1 MASFIILC
9 YLAIINTIGELNVA
23 DLSSEFSGIVGI
35 FVASIWSRTRSAFLQ
50 VGGDLGGPC
59 YGVLYGWRRTLSS
72 PIQGEEFCVENGV
85 EVDCVRACVWYR
97 YWILPLCVA
106 SK

>member
-1 MASFIILC
+1 MASFIILG
-9 YLAIINTIGELNVA
+9 YLAIINSIGKLNVA
-23 DLSSEFSGIVGI
+23 DIWAEFCSVIGI
-35 FVASIWSRTRSAFLQ
+35 FVASVWSRTRSAFVQ

-72 PIQGEEFCVENGV
+72 PIQGEEFCVMKGV

-97 YWILPLCVA
+97 YWFLPLSVA